1 MFKFYT
7 SKSSAQRR
15 KPLRVIKALNAT
27 NAKDVSKTQAVL
39 DEASICI
46 DESLQ
51 SWLDCF
57 INNHILL
64 I

>member
-7 SKSSAQRR
+7 SKANAQRR
-15 KPLRVIKALNAT
+15 KPLRVKKLLNDT
-27 NAKDVSKTQAVL
+27 NAKEESKTQAVL